1 MKSVARLSTPISGF
15 TLIEVLIALAI
26 LAIALTAAVRAA
38 SVATDS
44 ANETKLRTLATW
56 IAQNRIALVSTSAV
70 FPPVGESNGR
80 ETMANIEFAW
90 KQKISNT
97 PNTAFRKIEVQV
109 LRPSVGVGVGT
120 GAGVGAVNESWLA
133 NLSGFVVKD
142 VGASP

>member
-1 MKSVARLSTPISGF
+1 MKSAAKTFGF

-70 FPPVGESNGR
+70 FPAVGESTGR
-80 ETMANIEFAW
+80 ET
-90 KQKISNT
+90 ISQN
-97 PNTAFRKIEVQV
+97 
-109 LRPSVGVGVGT
+109 
-120 GAGVGAVNESWLA
+120 
-133 NLSGFVVKD
+133 
-142 VGASP
+142 